1 MTSHSKEQSLVS
13 LASAVTYTELPS
25 QNERH
30 FNIYLEFYPVHLGEV
45 IKARYRVIGK
55 LGYGANSTV
64 WLCRDLQ

>member
-1 MTSHSKEQSLVS
+1 MSVGHYEEERLPDYDPEQ
-13 LASAVTYTELPS
+13 
-25 QNERH
+25 
-30 FNIYLEFYPVHLGEV
+30 FYPVQLGGV